1 VGHLPAQPRRAD
13 ARDGDRRRA
22 RLHVQGVRQG
32 PADEEQRRH
41 RPRLRPLLENSRDQ
55 IELFTGLLLS
65 LPGSPVLYYGDEIG
79 MGDNIYLGDRDGV
92 RTPMQW
98 NADRNAGFSTAD
110 PQQLYLPTILDPVY
124 GYQALNVEAQM
135 RSSSSLLNWTRK
147 MLAVRKQHPVFGM
160 GSYDELGSSNPSV
173 LAFVREFGDD
183 KVLCVNNLSR
193 FPQPVELDLRRFEG
207 MVPRRAD
214 RPRPLPAGRRAAL
227 PALAARP
234 RLHVVR
240 PAARGGPVRGTTVS
254 DIDDALLTWLPPAAL
269 VRREEHG
276 VRSVVVEQ
284 EERLPGGGDV
294 RHCLLSVVDE
304 NGTTERYQML
314 IGYAEGDLDARLKA
328 GSIGEVDGRQ
338 AYDAVHDPAATAALL
353 QLLAAGGT
361 VGALE
366 FGNEGGEL
374 STDLP
379 SRVMGADQSNT
390 SIVFGDDYILKLF
403 RRLQP
408 GTNPDLEVSR
418 ALARAGS
425 PHIAQPLGWIEGR
438 STASAPRWPAAGLR
452 QELHGGLGDGHGERA
467 RPVRGGRPARR
478 RGRRRLRRGERA
490 AGDGHR
496 GGPPADGADA
506 AVPRRRSPRVD
517 GDGASAAR
525 TAGRSAGRRPRPRSV
540 RRRAAR
546 CLRRRRRADRLVH
559 VQRVHGDFHLGQ
571 VLRTQDGWLL
581 LDFEGEPAR
590 PLSERTALM
599 SPLRDVAGML
609 RSYDYAA
616 RHLLAERS
624 SLGSRTAAR
633 LPRRRVGGA
642 QPLRLLRRLR
652 RGRRQ
657 RPARRAVLLRAFEL
671 DKAVYE
677 LVYEARNRPSWLPI
691 PLASIER
698 LAASTTSEG
707 DDR

>member
-1 VGHLPAQPRRAD
+1 
-13 ARDGDRRRA
+13 
-22 RLHVQGVRQG
+22 
-32 PADEEQRRH
+32 
-41 RPRLRPLLENSRDQ
+41 
-55 IELFTGLLLS
+55 
-65 LPGSPVLYYGDEIG
+65 
-79 MGDNIYLGDRDGV
+79 
-92 RTPMQW
+92 
-98 NADRNAGFSTAD
+98 
-110 PQQLYLPTILDPVY
+110 
-124 GYQALNVEAQM
+124 
-135 RSSSSLLNWTRK
+135 
-147 MLAVRKQHPVFGM
+147 
-160 GSYDELGSSNPSV
+160 
-173 LAFVREFGDD
+173 
-183 KVLCVNNLSR
+183 
-193 FPQPVELDLRRFEG
+193 
-207 MVPRRAD
+207 
-214 RPRPLPAGRRAAL
+214 
-227 PALAARP
+227 
-234 RLHVVR
+234 
-240 PAARGGPVRGTTVS
+240 
-254 DIDDALLTWLPPAAL
+254 
-269 VRREEHG
+269 
-276 VRSVVVEQ
+276 
-284 EERLPGGGDV
+284 
-294 RHCLLSVVDE
+294 
-304 NGTTERYQML
+304 ML

-425 PHIAQPLGWIEGR
+425 PHIAQPLGWIEGQVDGER
-438 STASAPRWPAAGLR
+438 TTLALLQAFAKNSTEGWAMATASVRDLFAEADLHADEVGGDFAAESER
-452 QELHGGLGDGHGERA
+452 LGTATAEVHLLMAQTLPSRVA
-467 RPVRGGRPARR
+467 
-478 RGRRRLRRGERA
+478 
-490 AGDGHR
+490 
-496 GGPPADGADA
+496 GPPESMETARQLHERLDAALAVVPDLAPFADA
-506 AVPRRRSPRVD
+506 LRLAYDAV
-517 GDGASAAR
+517 GQR
-525 TAGRSAGRRPRPRSV
+525 TAS
-540 RRRAAR
+540 
-546 CLRRRRRADRLVH
+546 VH
-559 VQRVHGDFHLGQ
+559 VQRVHGDYHLGQ

-624 SLGSRTAAR
+624 QSSGAEPQLAYRAAEWAERNRSAFCDGYAAAAGSD
-633 LPRRRVGGA
+633 PRDET
-642 QPLRLLRRLR
+642 
-652 RGRRQ
+652 
-657 RPARRAVLLRAFEL
+657 VLLRAFEL